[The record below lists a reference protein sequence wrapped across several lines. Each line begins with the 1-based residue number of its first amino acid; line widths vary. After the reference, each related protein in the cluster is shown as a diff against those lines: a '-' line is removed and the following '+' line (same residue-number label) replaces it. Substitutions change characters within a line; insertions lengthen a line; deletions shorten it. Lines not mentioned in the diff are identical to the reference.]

1 MITLILLGVITLI
14 LLIKANYINNIWLK
28 RLAIIFIYF
37 FFVILSSAALNA
49 FYQAMIPSEE
59 KEVMADISKSKICI
73 YDPNSTVFSKF
84 MRWLIDWLYFSPIQ
98 KGWPNNITIIV
109 LWFFSSLIF
118 YFLYSV
124 TSAASPKPEDLLK
137 QQESEPEK

>member
-1 MITLILLGVITLI
+1 MITLILLGIIVSI
-14 LLIKANYINNIWLK
+14 LLVKADHINNIWLK

-37 FFVILSSAALNA
+37 FFVILSSTAINSL
-49 FYQAMIPSEE
+49 YQAMIPSEE
-59 KEVMADISKSKICI
+59 KEVIADISKSKICI
-73 YDPNSTVFSKF
+73 YDSNSTVFSKF
-84 MRWLIDWLYFSPIQ
+84 MRWLIYWLYFSPIQ
-98 KGWPNNITIIV
+98 KGWPSNITIIV

-137 QQESEPEK
+137 QQEFEPEK

>member
-14 LLIKANYINNIWLK
+14 LLVKTDYINNIWLN

-37 FFVILSSAALNA
+37 FFVILSSAAINA
-49 FYQAMIPSEE
+49 LYQAMIPSEE

-84 MRWLIDWLYFSPIQ
+84 MSWLMYWLYFSPIQ
-98 KGWPNNITIIV
+98 KGWPSNITIIV
-109 LWFFSSLIF
+109 LWIFSSLIF

-124 TSAASPKPEDLLK
+124 ASHIT
-137 QQESEPEK
+137 ESDKEATVKDKRQIKR

>member
-59 KEVMADISKSKICI
+59 KEVIADISKSKIYI
-73 YDPNSTVFSKF
+73 YDSNSTVFSKF
-84 MRWLIDWLYFSPIQ
+84 MRWLIYWLYFSPIQ
-98 KGWPNNITIIV
+98 KGWPSNITIIV

-137 QQESEPEK
+137 QQEFEPEK

>member
-1 MITLILLGVITLI
+1 MITLILLGIIVSI
-14 LLIKANYINNIWLK
+14 LLVKANYINKIWLK

-37 FFVILSSAALNA
+37 FFVILSSTAINSL
-49 FYQAMIPSEE
+49 YQAMIPSEE
-59 KEVMADISKSKICI
+59 KEVIADISKSKIYI

-84 MRWLIDWLYFSPIQ
+84 MRWLIYWLYFSPIQ
-98 KGWPNNITIIV
+98 KGWPSNITIIV

-137 QQESEPEK
+137 QQEFEPEK

>member
-1 MITLILLGVITLI
+1 MITLILLGIIVSI
-14 LLIKANYINNIWLK
+14 LLVKANYINNIWLK

-37 FFVILSSAALNA
+37 FFVILSSTAINSL
-49 FYQAMIPSEE
+49 YQAMIPSEE
-59 KEVMADISKSKICI
+59 KEVIADISKSKIYI

-84 MRWLIDWLYFSPIQ
+84 MRWLIYWLYFSPIQ
-98 KGWPNNITIIV
+98 KGWPSNITIIV

-137 QQESEPEK
+137 QQEFEPEK

>member
-1 MITLILLGVITLI
+1 MITLILLDVITLI
-14 LLIKANYINNIWLK
+14 LLGKADYINNIWLK
-28 RLAIIFIYF
+28 RLAKIFIYF
-37 FFVILSSAALNA
+37 FFIILFNVAINS
-49 FYQAMIPSEE
+49 FYQAMISNEE
-59 KEVMADISKSKICI
+59 KEAIADISKSKIDI
-73 YDPNSTVFSKF
+73 YDPNSTMFSKF

-124 TSAASPKPEDLLK
+124 TSAASPKSEDLLK
-137 QQESEPEK
+137 QQKFEPEK